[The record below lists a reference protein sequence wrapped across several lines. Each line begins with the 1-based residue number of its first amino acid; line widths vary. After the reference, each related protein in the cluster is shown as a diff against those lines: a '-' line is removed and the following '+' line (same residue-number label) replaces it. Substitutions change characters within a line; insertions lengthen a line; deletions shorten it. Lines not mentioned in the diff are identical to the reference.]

1 MWTVC
6 IPPEHMTGPDIAVI
20 GGGIAG
26 ASVAYHLADRTDRP
40 ITVYDRGPL
49 AGETT
54 AKSAAFF
61 GFYGSAVERRLKRY
75 GMRLYNRL
83 CAAPEAAPRHDLV
96 GRLRVATTTEGVRA
110 LQERRENAPAD
121 ALLTYRAGDEL
132 PDTVFCPELETAP
145 VRGATYRPQVGYH
158 RPRALAR
165 ELGIRARQAGV
176 TLETDTTVTDIVV
189 ADDQVQEIVVRR
201 RSDAARIDVDAA
213 VCAAGP
219 WNPAVCRLAGLDLP
233 VSHSRAPI
241 LELERSEPATH
252 TLPIVSHV
260 GSGVYARGHEDD
272 GVLVGHHPH
281 DPDLDT
287 EYDPE
292 TVGNRVTTERREEMR
307 SMLDDLLP
315 SLADASVRDEWVG
328 VRSHTPDGHPIA
340 GWTGIAGLLVA
351 AFNSSGI
358 QLAPGIGRTIAAQ
371 LVDGTPT
378 EVYDAVS
385 LTHFEGYA
393 EQRATL
399 SEL

>member
-1 MWTVC
+1 
-6 IPPEHMTGPDIAVI
+6 MTGPEIAII

-26 ASVAYHLADRTDRP
+26 ASVAHHLADLTDRP

-96 GRLRVATTTEGVRA
+96 GRLRVATTTDGGQA
-110 LQERRENAPAD
+110 LQQRRDEAPAD
-121 ALLTYRAGDEL
+121 ALLTYQAGDEL
-132 PDTVFCPELETAP
+132 AATLFCPELKTAP
-145 VRGATYRPQVGYH
+145 VHGATYRPQVGYH
-158 RPRALAR
+158 RPRALAH
-165 ELGIRARQAGV
+165 ELGTRARHAGV
-176 TLETDTTVTDIVV
+176 TVETDTTVTDIVV
-189 ADDQVQEIVVRR
+189 ADDQVQEIVVQGE
-201 RSDAARIDVDAA
+201 SDSTVIDVDAV

-241 LELERSEPATH
+241 LELERSEPVPH

-260 GSGVYARGHEDD
+260 ESGVYARGHEDD
-272 GVLVGHHPH
+272 AVLVGHHPH
-281 DPDLDT
+281 DPDPEM

-292 TVGNRVTTERREEMR
+292 TVANRVTTERREEMR
-307 SMLDDLLP
+307 SVLDALLP

-340 GWTGIAGLLVA
+340 GWTGIAGLVVA

-378 EVYDAVS
+378 DAYDALS
-385 LTHFEGYA
+385 LTRFDGYT
-393 EQRATL
+393 ERRATL
-399 SEL
+399 AEL

>member
-1 MWTVC
+1 MWSGRV
-6 IPPEHMTGPDIAVI
+6 PSEQMPDPEIAIV

-26 ASVAYHLADRTDRP
+26 ASVAYHLAERTDRP

-61 GFYGSAVERRLKRY
+61 GFYGSAVERQLKRY
-75 GMRLYNRL
+75 GMALYNEL
-83 CAAPEAAPRHDLV
+83 CAAPEAAPRHELV
-96 GRLRVATTTEGVRA
+96 GRLRVATTADGVQS
-110 LQERRENAPAD
+110 LQQRHDEAPAD
-121 ALLTYRAGDEL
+121 ALLASRAGEEL
-132 PDTVFCPELETAP
+132 AETVFCPELETAS
-145 VRGATYRPQVGYH
+145 VRAATYRPQVGYH

-165 ELGIRARQAGV
+165 ELGTRARQAGV
-176 TLETDTTVTDIVV
+176 TVATETRVTDIVV
-189 ADDQVQEIVVRR
+189 GDEQVQEIVVHDGSGTR
-201 RSDAARIDVDAA
+201 RIDVDAV

-241 LELERSEPATH
+241 LELARAGRPPH

-260 GSGVYARGHEDD
+260 ESGVYARGHEDD
-272 GVLVGHHPH
+272 AVLVGWHPH
-281 DPDLDT
+281 DPDPDT
-287 EYDPE
+287 TYDPA
-292 TVGNRVTTERREEMR
+292 TVANRVTTERRDEMR
-307 SMLDDLLP
+307 SVLDDLLP
-315 SLADASVRDEWVG
+315 TLADAPVHDEWVG
-328 VRSHTPDGHPIA
+328 VRSHTPDGQPIA

-378 EVYDAVS
+378 DVYDAVS
-385 LTHFEGYA
+385 ITRFDGYA
-393 EQRATL
+393 ERRATL
-399 SEL
+399 AEL